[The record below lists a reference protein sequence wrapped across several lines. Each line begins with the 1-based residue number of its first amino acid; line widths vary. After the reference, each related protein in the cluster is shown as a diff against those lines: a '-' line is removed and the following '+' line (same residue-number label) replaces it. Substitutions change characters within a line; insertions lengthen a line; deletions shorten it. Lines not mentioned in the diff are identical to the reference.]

1 MTFKIKL
8 AVFSNTD
15 EDHKRVYGENYDS
28 SKNYPKYSGQMQ
40 IPESE
45 LPKFIEYL
53 QKCKPDHNE
62 YLGEPAVPVKVNGWL
77 SESSSGKKYQGL
89 DLSNL
94 FLKNRKKLKK
104 ELIKQI
110 LKTSS
115 LQRKSKT
122 RSFLFNYR
130 GIETYGCS
138 FM

>member
-15 EDHKRVYGENYDS
+15 EDHKRVYGDNYDS

-77 SESSSGKKYQGL
+77 STSNKGVKYQGL
-89 DLSNL
+89 T
-94 FLKNRKKLKK
+94 FEPVYKKQKEIEEGTNQADPKDFKLTEKK
-104 ELIKQI
+104 QDEE
-110 LKTSS
+110 
-115 LQRKSKT
+115 
-122 RSFLFNYR
+122 FPF
-130 GIETYGCS
+130 
-138 FM
+138 

>member
-62 YLGEPAVPVKVNGWL
+62 YLGEPAVPVSYTHLTLPTPPYV
-77 SESSSGKKYQGL
+77 
-89 DLSNL
+89 
-94 FLKNRKKLKK
+94 
-104 ELIKQI
+104 
-110 LKTSS
+110 
-115 LQRKSKT
+115 
-122 RSFLFNYR
+122 
-130 GIETYGCS
+130 
-138 FM
+138 